1 MSNAKIINKK
11 DNNEDIDPIDDD
23 FDDDDDDFSQ
33 SDVWSSLIRSK
44 KLKKLLFA

>member
-33 SDVWSSLIRSK
+33 SDV
-44 KLKKLLFA
+44 